1 MKIKK
6 SSKSSFFKKILL
18 KLVRKLGYEM
28 VDQSNLNI
36 ADEDLYIKKGFFC
49 INYCL
54 KNIYLYKYIYINEI
68 LFNFLIFFLF

>member
-36 ADEDLYIKKGFFC
+36 ADEDLYIKK
-49 INYCL
+49 N
-54 KNIYLYKYIYINEI
+54 
-68 LFNFLIFFLF
+68 LIITYY

>member
-36 ADEDLYIKKGFFC
+36 ADEDLYIKKNLSKSGV
-49 INYCL
+49 
-54 KNIYLYKYIYINEI
+54 K
-68 LFNFLIFFLF
+68 

>member
-36 ADEDLYIKKGFFC
+36 ADEDLYI
-49 INYCL
+49 N
-54 KNIYLYKYIYINEI
+54 KNLSKSVLNQYQFLWVKQLYLEK
-68 LFNFLIFFLF
+68 